1 MFALALSNFKNVTIV
16 GNRTGGFF
24 SDESTYT
31 LPNGWNFTLST
42 QKYYS
47 INMTN
52 YERIGVQPDYKIL
65 NTMQSCKKG
74 EDPVLRKALGFLSKN
89 IK

>member
-1 MFALALSNFKNVTIV
+1 
-16 GNRTGGFF
+16 
-24 SDESTYT
+24 
-31 LPNGWNFTLST
+31 
-42 QKYYS
+42 
-47 INMTN
+47 MTN
-52 YERIGVQPDYKIL
+52 YERIGVQPDYNIL